1 MKTLKDTLISVPKD
15 NLPNLNSN
23 FLKYAGYGIAAFIV
37 LSSSIYVVDPSE
49 MANIRRLGN
58 VVYNEPVG
66 AGPHFKFPFIDTVDI
81 MQVSLTTLHI
91 PAFDV
96 NTVDNQKITLDMNFN
111 FTIPRNKVNH
121 LLYEVGKTGNLD
133 IADSIIPVVKD
144 RAGRIFN
151 RQNTTAIS
159 QNREAIQEQVTR
171 AVFAAMTDLFG
182 LQPHSLQIAQ
192 IIYSPTFV
200 QSNENAVKAKNDAVA
215 EQNKQVVETAKAQQK
230 VIAAKGLAD
239 SAIESATGA
248 AKSAVIRAEADK
260 TKQILDGEGQAARLK
275 LEISAFNNSPDLYIR
290 YLQARAQLQWNGQS
304 PQVVGGTGSQQAII
318 VPVTTPAFG
327 GR

>member
-1 MKTLKDTLISVPKD
+1 MGILKDTLISAPK
-15 NLPNLNSN
+15 NNMPNSKSGW
-23 FLKYAGYGIAAFIV
+23 LKMAGYALAVLIV
-37 LSSSIYVVDPSE
+37 VSSSVYVVDPSE
-49 MANIRRLGN
+49 MANMRRMGN
-58 VVYNEPVG
+58 PVYNQPLG
-66 AGPHFKFPFIDTVDI
+66 AGPHLKIPFIDTVDI
-81 MQVSLTTLHI
+81 VQVSLTTLHI
-91 PAFDV
+91 PPFDV

-111 FTIPRNKVNH
+111 YTVPRNKVNH
-121 LLYEVGKTGNLD
+121 LLYEVGKTGNVD
-133 IADSIIPVVKD
+133 IADSIIPVVRD
-144 RAGRIFN
+144 RAGRVFN
-151 RQNTTAIS
+151 RQNTTIIS
-159 QNREAIQEQVTR
+159 QNRESIQEQVTR
-171 AVFAAMTDLFG
+171 AVFTAMSEQFG

-200 QSNENAVKAKNDAVA
+200 QSNENAVRAKNDAVA

-304 PQVVGGTGSQQAII
+304 PQVVGGAGSQQAII
-318 VPVTTPAFG
+318 VPVSSPAFG
-327 GR
+327 GK

>member
-1 MKTLKDTLISVPKD
+1 MSSLKESVTMVPKG
-15 NLPNLNSN
+15 S
-23 FLKYAGYGIAAFIV
+23 FLKYLGYGFAVFIV
-37 LSSSIYVVDPSE
+37 LSSTVYIVNPSE
-49 MANIRRLGN
+49 MANIRRMGN
-58 VVYNEPVG
+58 VVYQEPVS
-66 AGPHFKFPFIDTVDI
+66 AGPHFKIPLLDTVDVV
-81 MQVSLTTLHI
+81 QVSLTTLHI
-91 PAFDV
+91 PPFDV

-121 LLYEVGKTGNLD
+121 LLYEVGKTGNVD
-133 IADSIIPVVKD
+133 VADSIIPVVKD
-144 RAGRIFN
+144 RAGRVFN
-151 RQNTTAIS
+151 KQNTTIIS
-159 QNREAIQEQVTR
+159 QNREIIQEQVTR
-171 AVFAAMTDLFG
+171 AVFSAVSEQFG

-200 QSNENAVKAKNDAVA
+200 QSNENAVRAKNDAVA

-304 PQVVGGTGSQQAII
+304 PQVVGGTGSQQAIV
-318 VPVTTPAFG
+318 VPVANL

>member
-1 MKTLKDTLISVPKD
+1 MGILKNTVVSAAPKG
-15 NLPNLNSN
+15 NW
-23 FLKYAGYGIAAFIV
+23 LKYTGYGIAAYIV

-49 MANIRRLGN
+49 MANIRRMGN
-58 VVYNEPVG
+58 PVYKQPVG
-66 AGPHFKFPFIDTVDI
+66 SGPHFKIPFIDTVDI
-81 MQVSLTTLHI
+81 VQVSLTTLHI
-91 PAFDV
+91 PPFDV

-121 LLYEVGKTGNLD
+121 LLYEVGKTGNMD

-151 RQNTTAIS
+151 KQNTTAIS

-171 AVFAAMTDLFG
+171 AVFSAMEELFG

-275 LEISAFNNSPDLYIR
+275 LEISAFNSSPELYIR

-304 PQVVGGTGSQQAII
+304 PQVVGGANGQQAVV
-318 VPVTTPAFG
+318 VPIPMASGT
-327 GR
+327 R

>member
-1 MKTLKDTLISVPKD
+1 MGVLTDSIVAVAPQGEFKKKL
-15 NLPNLNSN
+15 
-23 FLKYAGYGIAAFIV
+23 GYGFAAVVVFYNCV
-37 LSSSIYVVDPSE
+37 YTVDPSE

-58 VVYNEPVG
+58 VVYQQPLGSV
-66 AGPHFKFPFIDTVDI
+66 PHLKIPFVDTVDKI
-81 MQVSLTTLHI
+81 QVSLTTLHI
-91 PAFDV
+91 PLFDV
-96 NTVDNQKITLDMNFN
+96 NTIDNQKITLDMNFN

-121 LLYEVGKTGNLD
+121 LLYEVGKTGDID

-144 RAGRIFN
+144 RAGRVFN
-151 RQNTTAIS
+151 KKNTTTIS
-159 QNREAIQEQVTR
+159 QNREVIQEEVTR
-171 AVFAAMTDLFG
+171 IVFSSVAELFG

-192 IIYSPTFV
+192 IVYSPTFV

-260 TKQILDGEGQAARLK
+260 TKQILDGEGQATRLK
-275 LEISAFNNSPDLYIR
+275 LEISAFNNNPELYIR

-304 PQVVGGTGSQQAII
+304 PQVVSGAGSAQNAIV
-318 VPVTTPAFG
+318 VPIALPAG
-327 GR
+327 AR

>member
-1 MKTLKDTLISVPKD
+1 MGILKNTVASAESKG
-15 NLPNLNSN
+15 NW
-23 FLKYAGYGIAAFIV
+23 LKYTGYGIGAYIV
-37 LSSSIYVVDPSE
+37 LSGSIYVVDPSE
-49 MANIRRLGN
+49 MANIRRMGN
-58 VVYNEPVG
+58 PVYSQPLG
-66 AGPHFKFPFIDTVDI
+66 AGPHFKIPFIDTVDI
-81 MQVSLTTLHI
+81 VQVSLTTLHI
-91 PAFDV
+91 PPFDV

-111 FTIPRNKVNH
+111 FTVPGNRVNH
-121 LLYEVGKTGNLD
+121 LLYEVGKTGNMD

-144 RAGRIFN
+144 RAGRVFN
-151 RQNTTAIS
+151 RQNTTVIS
-159 QNREAIQEQVTR
+159 QNREAIQEQVTQSVFK
-171 AVFAAMTDLFG
+171 AVSEQFG

-200 QSNENAVKAKNDAVA
+200 QSNENAVRAKNDAVA

-239 SAIESATGA
+239 SAIEAATGS

-275 LEISAFNNSPDLYIR
+275 LEISAFNSNPELYIR

-304 PQVVGGTGSQQAII
+304 PQVVGGANSQQAVV
-318 VPVTTPAFG
+318 VPIPMATGAK
-327 GR
+327 

>member
-1 MKTLKDTLISVPKD
+1 MGLLKDSVKAVTTAD
-15 NLPNLNSN
+15 TKGSL
-23 FLKYAGYGIAAFIV
+23 FKIGVAFIAAITVF
-37 LSSSIYVVDPSE
+37 SSAVYVVNPSE
-49 MANIRRLGN
+49 MANVRRMGN
-58 VVYNEPVG
+58 VLYKDPLA
-66 AGPHFKFPFIDTVDI
+66 AGPHLKIPFIDTVDVV
-81 MQVSLTTLHI
+81 QVSLTTLHI
-91 PAFDV
+91 PLFDV

-111 FTIPRNKVNH
+111 FTIPRNRVNH
-121 LLYEVGKTGNLD
+121 LLYEVGKTGNVD
-133 IADSIIPVVKD
+133 VADSIIPVVRD

-151 RQNTTAIS
+151 KQNTTSIS
-159 QNREAIQEQVTR
+159 QNREAIQNEVTQ
-171 AVFAAMTDLFG
+171 AVFKAMSEQFG

-200 QSNENAVKAKNDAVA
+200 QSNENAVRAKNDAVA

-230 VIAAKGLAD
+230 VIAAKGQAD

-275 LEISAFNNSPDLYIR
+275 LEIAAFNNSPDLYIR
-290 YLQARAQLQWNGQS
+290 YLQARAQLHWNGQS
-304 PQVVGGTGSQQAII
+304 PQVVGGSGSQQAIV
-318 VPVTTPAFG
+318 VPIAAPG

>member
-1 MKTLKDTLISVPKD
+1 MGILKDTLISAPKG
-15 NLPNLNSN
+15 NTPNLKGSW
-23 FLKYAGYGIAAFIV
+23 LKMAGYGFAAFVVI
-37 LSSSIYVVDPSE
+37 SSSFYVVDPSE
-49 MANIRRLGN
+49 MANIRRLGKK
-58 VVYNEPVG
+58 VYDEPVG
-66 AGPHFKFPFIDTVDI
+66 SGPHFKIPFIDTIDI
-81 MQVSLTTLHI
+81 VQVSLTTLHI
-91 PAFDV
+91 PPFDV

-111 FTIPRNKVNH
+111 YTVPRNKVNH
-121 LLYEVGKTGNLD
+121 LLYEVGKTGNFE
-133 IADSIIPVVKD
+133 IAESIIPVVRD
-144 RAGRIFN
+144 RAGRVFN
-151 RQNTTAIS
+151 QQNTTIIS
-159 QNREAIQEQVTR
+159 HNREAIQEQVTR
-171 AVFAAMTDLFG
+171 AVFSAVSEQFG

-200 QSNENAVKAKNDAVA
+200 QSNENAVRAKNDAVA

-304 PQVVGGTGSQQAII
+304 PQVVGGANSQQAII
-318 VPVTTPAFG
+318 VPVTLPTFG
-327 GR
+327 GK

>member
-1 MKTLKDTLISVPKD
+1 MGILKNTVANATPQGHW
-15 NLPNLNSN
+15 
-23 FLKYAGYGIAAFIV
+23 LKYTGYAIAAYIV
-37 LSSSIYVVDPSE
+37 ISGTIYVVDPSE
-49 MANIRRLGN
+49 MANVRRMGN

-66 AGPHFKFPFIDTVDI
+66 AGPHFKIPIVDTVDI
-81 MQVSLTTLHI
+81 VQVSLTTLHI
-91 PAFDV
+91 PPFDV

-111 FTIPRNKVNH
+111 YTIPRNKVNH
-121 LLYEVGKTGNLD
+121 LLYEVGKTGNAD

-144 RAGRIFN
+144 RAGRVFN

-159 QNREAIQEQVTR
+159 QNREAIQEQVR
-171 AVFAAMTDLFG
+171 HDVFAAMSELFG

-230 VIAAKGLAD
+230 VIAAKGQAD
-239 SAIESATGA
+239 SEIEAATGS
-248 AKSAVIRAEADK
+248 AKSAVIRAQADK
-260 TKQILDGEGQAARLK
+260 TKQVLDGEGQAARLK
-275 LEISAFNNSPDLYIR
+275 LEISAFNNSPELYIR

-304 PQVVGGTGSQQAII
+304 PQVVGGANSQQAIV
-318 VPVTTPAFG
+318 VPLPMSNGA
-327 GR
+327 R

>member
-1 MKTLKDTLISVPKD
+1 MGLLKNGVNAVTTVNTSGAWFKIG
-15 NLPNLNSN
+15 
-23 FLKYAGYGIAAFIV
+23 AGFIAAVV
-37 LSSSIYVVDPSE
+37 LFSSAVYVVNPSE
-49 MANIRRLGN
+49 MANVRRMGN
-58 VVYNEPVG
+58 VLYRDPLA
-66 AGPHFKFPFIDTVDI
+66 AGPHLKLPFIDTVDVV
-81 MQVSLTTLHI
+81 QVSLTTLHI
-91 PAFDV
+91 PPFDV

-121 LLYEVGKTGNLD
+121 LLYEVGKTGNVD
-133 IADSIIPVVKD
+133 VADSIIPVVRD

-151 RQNTTAIS
+151 KQNTTSIS
-159 QNREAIQEQVTR
+159 QNREAIQSEVTQ
-171 AVFAAMTDLFG
+171 AVFEAVTEQFG

-200 QSNENAVKAKNDAVA
+200 ESNENAVRAKNDAVA

-230 VIAAKGLAD
+230 VIAAKGQAD

-275 LEISAFNNSPDLYIR
+275 LEIAAFNNSPDLYIR
-290 YLQARAQLQWNGQS
+290 YLQARAQLHWNGQS
-304 PQVVGGTGSQQAII
+304 PQVVGGSGSQQAIV
-318 VPVTTPAFG
+318 VPIASPG

>member
-1 MKTLKDTLISVPKD
+1 MGLLKNSVTAVTTANAKG
-15 NLPNLNSN
+15 SW
-23 FLKYAGYGIAAFIV
+23 LKIGTGLVVAFMFV
-37 LSSSIYVVDPSE
+37 SSAVYVVNPSE
-49 MANIRRLGN
+49 MANVRWMGN
-58 VVYNEPVG
+58 VLYKAPLA
-66 AGPHFKFPFIDTVDI
+66 AGPHLKFPFIDTVDVV
-81 MQVSLTTLHI
+81 QVSLTTLHI
-91 PAFDV
+91 PPFDV

-121 LLYEVGKTGNLD
+121 LLYEVGKTGNVD
-133 IADSIIPVVKD
+133 VADSVIPVVRD

-151 RQNTTAIS
+151 KQNTTSIS
-159 QNREAIQEQVTR
+159 QNREAIQNEVTQ
-171 AVFAAMTDLFG
+171 AVFKAVTEQFG

-200 QSNENAVKAKNDAVA
+200 QSNENAVRAKNDAVA

-230 VIAAKGLAD
+230 VIAAKGQAD

-275 LEISAFNNSPDLYIR
+275 LEIAAFNNSPDLYIR
-290 YLQARAQLQWNGQS
+290 YLQARAQLNWNGQS
-304 PQVVGGTGSQQAII
+304 PQVVGGSGSQQAIV
-318 VPVTTPAFG
+318 VPIASPG

>member
-1 MKTLKDTLISVPKD
+1 MGMLKNGVNAVVATADGSNGGGWKKWAGIGFAVFVF
-15 NLPNLNSN
+15 LNS
-23 FLKYAGYGIAAFIV
+23 AV
-37 LSSSIYVVDPSE
+37 YVVDPSE
-49 MANIRRLGN
+49 MANLRRMGN
-58 VVYNEPVG
+58 IVYNQPVG
-66 AGPHFKFPFIDTVDI
+66 AGPHLKIPFIDTVDVV
-81 MQVSLTTLHI
+81 QVSLTTLHI
-91 PAFDV
+91 PPFDV

-111 FTIPRNKVNH
+111 YTIPRNRVNH
-121 LLYEVGKTGNLD
+121 LLYEVGQTGNID
-133 IADSIIPVVKD
+133 IPSSIVPVVKD
-144 RAGRIFN
+144 RAGRVFN
-151 RQNTTAIS
+151 KQNTTTIS
-159 QNREAIQEQVTR
+159 QNREVIQNEVTR
-171 AVFAAMTDLFG
+171 TVFAAMTEQFG

-230 VIAAKGLAD
+230 VIAAKGQAD

-248 AKSAVIRAEADK
+248 AKSAVIQAEADK
-260 TKQILDGEGQAARLK
+260 TKQVLDGEGQAARLK

-304 PQVVGGTGSQQAII
+304 PQVVGGSGSQQAIV
-318 VPVTTPAFG
+318 VPITG

>member
-1 MKTLKDTLISVPKD
+1 MGILKSGVVSTVPKG
-15 NLPNLNSN
+15 N

-37 LSSSIYVVDPSE
+37 LSSTIYVVDPSE
-49 MANIRRLGN
+49 MANIRRMGD
-58 VVYNEPVG
+58 VVYKEPVG
-66 AGPHFKFPFIDTVDI
+66 AGPHLKIPFIDTVDI
-81 MQVSLTTLHI
+81 VQVSLTTLHI
-91 PAFDV
+91 PPFDV

-111 FTIPRNKVNH
+111 FTVPRNKVNH
-121 LLYEVGKTGNLD
+121 LLYEVGKTGNVD
-133 IADSIIPVVKD
+133 IADSIIPVVRD
-144 RAGRIFN
+144 RAGRVFN
-151 RQNTTAIS
+151 KQNTTIIS
-159 QNREAIQEQVTR
+159 QNREAIQEQVTH
-171 AVFAAMTDLFG
+171 AVFTAMSEQFG

-200 QSNENAVKAKNDAVA
+200 QSNENAVRAKNDAVA

-275 LEISAFNNSPDLYIR
+275 LEISAFNNSPELYIR

-304 PQVVGGTGSQQAII
+304 PQVVGGTGSQQAIV
-318 VPVTTPAFG
+318 VPVTSPTFG
-327 GR
+327 GKQ